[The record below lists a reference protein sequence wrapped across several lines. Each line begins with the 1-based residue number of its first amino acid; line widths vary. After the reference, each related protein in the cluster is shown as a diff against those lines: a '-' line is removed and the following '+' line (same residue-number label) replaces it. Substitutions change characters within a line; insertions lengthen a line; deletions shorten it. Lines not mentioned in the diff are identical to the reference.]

1 MVIELTGVQF
11 GLILKSNK
19 HAGGV
24 CGEVCF
30 RPKLHNTKLNYHC
43 NTSIL

>member
-24 CGEVCF
+24 WGKVIF
-30 RPKLHNTKLNYHC
+30 QTKIAQHKAQLP
-43 NTSIL
+43 L

>member
-24 CGEVCF
+24 F